1 MVSSYLLFGHRINSP
16 IPLDGLASCSFVTG
30 EEQVIDLELGEL
42 AEADYGRGLS
52 HALQFDEGGASGSL
66 SLTRH
71 PSGAFTIFTDTVFEA
86 DGRRV
91 HARIDHDP
99 AAGRLHMRENRPI
112 DPLEVVSFL
121 VSPSMPL
128 WLRATHRFLP
138 LHAAVVAMNDKA
150 VAICGPSGAGKTTLA
165 LHCRKRSFAIIADD
179 MAAID
184 WNSGLVHHGA
194 AFSRIDQQQFA
205 LIEEGGTTRRSPRLP
220 KSLLDTGQHHYWS
233 NPRPLPL
240 AGIFMLSGFHDD
252 QAICVQRVPDI
263 EAGIALSAN
272 LTGEMFPPTKAQ
284 RQAGLSASMAVA
296 ERVPVYR
303 LRRPRGLD
311 RLDAAVEAI
320 YNTVHKEP

>member
-1 MVSSYLLFGHRINSP
+1 MSSVYALFGHQINSP
-16 IPLDGLASCSFVTG
+16 ISLEGLVRVNAAVCHWPT
-30 EEQVIDLELGEL
+30 IDLVVGGLEVVERGE
-42 AEADYGRGLS
+42 GVC
-52 HALQFDEGGASGSL
+52 HALRFDEGGASGSL

-86 DGRRV
+86 DGVRV

-99 AAGRLHMRENRPI
+99 VAGRLHIRENRPI

-128 WLRATHRFLP
+128 WLRATGRLLP
-138 LHAAVVAMNDKA
+138 LHAAVVAMDDKA

-220 KSLLDTGQHHYWS
+220 KSLLDTGQHRYWS

-240 AGIFMLSGFHDD
+240 AGIFMLSGFQDD

>member
-1 MVSSYLLFGHRINSP
+1 
-16 IPLDGLASCSFVTG
+16 
-30 EEQVIDLELGEL
+30 VIDLDLGEL
-42 AEADYGRGLS
+42 AEADHGQGVS
-52 HALQFDEGGASGSL
+52 HGLQFEEGGAAGSL

-86 DGRRV
+86 DDRRV

-99 AAGRLHMRENRPI
+99 VAGRLRMRENRPI

-128 WLRATHRFLP
+128 WLRATHHFLP
-138 LHAAVVAMNDKA
+138 LHAAVVALGDRA

-165 LHCRKRSFAIIADD
+165 LHCRKRSLAIIADD

-184 WNSGLVHHGA
+184 PNSGLVHHGA
-194 AFSRIDQQQFA
+194 AFSRIDQQQYA
-205 LIEEGGTTRRSPRLP
+205 LIEEGGATRRSPRFP
-220 KSLLDTGQHHYWS
+220 KSLLDTGQHQYWS
-233 NPRPLPL
+233 DPRPLPL
-240 AGIFMLSGFHDD
+240 AGIFLLSAFDD
-252 QAICVQRVPDI
+252 EQAVRVERVPDI
-263 EAGIALSAN
+263 ESGIALSAN

-296 ERVPVYR
+296 ERVAVYR

-311 RLDAAVEAI
+311 HLDAAVDAI
-320 YNTVHKEP
+320 TNAAHQGR